1 MEQRVKT
8 WYPRLE
14 RFAPCI
20 AHPLAAKVFFTPFR
34 FKAPPQELEMADT
47 ATMFRFAH
55 QGLDLQAYE
64 WGNGPVVLFCHGWSG
79 RGLQF
84 RKFVKPLVDAGYKV
98 VCFDA
103 KGHGRSPG
111 NTSDIT
117 AFSGA
122 IETLASRY
130 ENVHALVGHSL
141 GGAACLFAVKN
152 GLQVKGVVVISTPS
166 VAPEIKDEFLRR
178 IGGTAST
185 GRYLDKY
192 IIRKYGAS
200 LDDFSAQNSATDLPE
215 LRALLIYDKH
225 DQDVPIHN
233 GEVLRKVL
241 HQPEWF
247 TTDHLG
253 HTRILRSHLV
263 VGKTVDFIADL

>member
-1 MEQRVKT
+1 MEQRVKK
-8 WYPRLE
+8 WYPKLE
-14 RFAPCI
+14 RYLPWL
-20 AHPLAAKVFFTPFR
+20 AHRLAAKVFFTPFR
-34 FKAPPQELEMADT
+34 FKAPQQELEMAAMADLFQFDHNGT
-47 ATMFRFAH
+47 
-55 QGLDLQAYE
+55 LLQAYK
-64 WGNGPVVLFCHGWSG
+64 WGSGPVVICCHGWSG

-84 RKFVKPLVDAGYKV
+84 RKFVKPLVEKGYQV

-122 IETLASRY
+122 VETLASRF
-130 ENVHALVGHSL
+130 ENVHALAGHSL

-152 GLQVKGVVVISTPS
+152 GLQVNGVVVISTPS
-166 VAPEIKDEFLRR
+166 VAPEIKEEFLRR

-185 GRYLDKY
+185 GDYLEDY
-192 IIRKYGAS
+192 IVKKYGAS

-215 LRALLIYDKH
+215 LKTLLIYDKH

-263 VGKTVDFIADL
+263 VDKTVDFIDHL

>member
-1 MEQRVKT
+1 MEQRVKK
-8 WYPRLE
+8 WYPKLE
-14 RFAPCI
+14 RYVPWL
-20 AHPLAAKVFFTPFR
+20 AHRLAAKVFFTPFR
-34 FKAPPQELEMADT
+34 FKAPQQELEMAAT
-47 ATMFRFAH
+47 AELFRFLH
-55 QGLDLQAYE
+55 NGLSLQAYS
-64 WGNGPVVLFCHGWSG
+64 WGSGPVVICCHGWSG

-84 RKFVKPLVDAGYKV
+84 RKFVKPLVDAGYQV

-111 NTSDIT
+111 KTSDIT

-122 IETLASRY
+122 IESLAAQYPS
-130 ENVHALVGHSL
+130 VHALVGHSL

-152 GLQVKGVVVISTPS
+152 GLQVNGVVVISTPS

-185 GRYLDKY
+185 GDHLDKY
-192 IIRKYGAS
+192 IVKKYGAS
-200 LDDFSAQNSATDLPE
+200 LDDFSAQHSAADLPH

-241 HQPEWF
+241 HDPEWF

-253 HTRILRSHLV
+253 HTRILRSQLV
-263 VGKTVDFIADL
+263 VDRALEFVIKL